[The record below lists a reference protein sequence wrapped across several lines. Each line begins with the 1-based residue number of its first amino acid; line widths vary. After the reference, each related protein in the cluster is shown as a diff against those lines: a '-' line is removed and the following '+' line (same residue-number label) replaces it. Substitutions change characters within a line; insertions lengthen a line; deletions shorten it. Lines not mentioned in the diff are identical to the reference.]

1 MKNIV
6 SITFS
11 IEIYELFDVVLVAKK
26 FNPKSSYTIQKYS
39 LRINDGDIFINA
51 NIFTAL
57 ERTNTNGRG

>member
-51 NIFTAL
+51 HIFTSL
-57 ERTNTNGRG
+57 DRMNVNGSV